1 MYEHTYATYP
11 HTLVVRV
18 PAVVADDV
26 ARGAVRIGLPPVV
39 EHEHYVIDALVVGVV
54 MTSRQVALVEGAHVA
69 VDARQ
74 VCNQL
79 GTGNCSRQA
88 RGGIV

>member
-1 MYEHTYATYP
+1 MVT
-11 HTLVVRV
+11 
-18 PAVVADDV
+18 DDV
-26 ARGAVRIGLPPVV
+26 APSTVSIGLPPVV
-39 EHEHYVIDALVVGVV
+39 EHQHYVIDAFVVGVV